1 MMKGAIKD
9 NKGFHGDGFS
19 MPEEMKVETPMTER
33 KEPDFEADPFL
44 EVDKWALETPEG
56 APTDLAHQ
64 HDHYLY
70 GVEKKI
76 AEE

>member
-1 MMKGAIKD
+1 MGMMKGAIKD

-19 MPEEMKVETPMTER
+19 MPEEMK